1 MRITILTI
9 GKPRASFIQEGIDEY
24 MKRMGRFAQVT
35 LVHLKE
41 SADAHDIEKYTK
53 RAQLILLD
61 EKGAEYTS
69 VSFSR
74 KLDTY
79 TQNGNDLV
87 FCIGGADGHTAAV
100 RALPHSSMTLSRLT
114 LPHEIALLVFV
125 ETLYRSLTISAGHP
139 YHRI

>member
-24 MKRMGRFAQVT
+24 MKRMGRFADVA
-35 LVHLKE
+35 LIHLKE
-41 SADAHDIEKYTK
+41 SADVHDVEKYTK

-100 RALPHSSMTLSRLT
+100 RALPHTSMTLSRLT

-139 YHRI
+139 YHRE

>member
-1 MRITILTI
+1 MRITILTV

-24 MKRMGRFAQVT
+24 MKRMGRFADVT
-35 LVHLKE
+35 LMHLKE

-61 EKGAEYTS
+61 EKGTEYTS
-69 VSFSR
+69 VTFSQ
-74 KLDTY
+74 KLDAY
-79 TQNGNDLV
+79 AQHGNDLV

-100 RALPHSSMTLSRLT
+100 RALSHSSMTLSRLT

-139 YHRI
+139 YHRT